1 MKIKRKFKK
10 TSDFFYPKLTIPNI
24 WDMPNGFMTNWVTP

>member
-1 MKIKRKFKK
+1 MKKK
-10 TSDFFYPKLTIPNI
+10 GIWKNLAFILSKLTTLNI